1 MSDDDFMMSDDEA
14 IDMDDYMDGGSD
26 PEGSDP
32 EGGSDP
38 EDDDEEEKKDKSGK
52 PKKISSV
59 DIENQYYRS
68 KDKAEEEGAPYSK
81 ALEGFQKVLD
91 MEKEKDGKNGDWSF
105 KALKKIV
112 HYTFKNSDEAKL
124 LQRYNELLKYNSAEN
139 GITEN
144 DLFKGIT
151 KILDNVSSAAA
162 TQTDLVLKMYELAL
176 AAMKAA
182 NNENLWFKTNLK
194 LAQKMFDKGLH
205 KKLEKI
211 IADLKDSCMLSDGSE
226 NPRKGGQLLDV
237 YALEIQMHMERKDRK
252 KTKDIFEKGFATA
265 KKNPGT
271 LNSKLAIFHFV
282 GGKLHMEQ
290 HNWKEA
296 YAAFFEAFNYF
307 EEAGS
312 KFKIPCLK
320 YIVLANMLMHSEINP
335 FSSAETK
342 NLQNHAEIKP
352 IADLLSAYQHNEIK
366 RFEKILKDHKDAILG
381 DPFIAQFIQNLLR
394 EIRTQVLLELIR
406 PYTRVTLPFISKQL
420 NIPTQEV
427 QNLLVFL
434 ILDNSIVGH
443 IDQVKQLLL
452 LQRVG
457 DVAKY
462 RHITKWSTQ
471 LHSLHG
477 VILNKVN

>member
-1 MSDDDFMMSDDEA
+1 MSDDEFMMSGDEE
-14 IDMDDYMDGGSD
+14 IDMDDYM
-26 PEGSDP
+26 EGSGD
-32 EGGSDP
+32 EGS
-38 EDDDEEEKKDKSGK
+38 EHESEEEQEEEEDKKSDK
-52 PKKISSV
+52 PKKITAV
-59 DIENQYYRS
+59 MIENQYYRS
-68 KDKAEEEGAPYSK
+68 KDKAEEEGPPYEK

-91 MEKEKDGKNGDWSF
+91 MEKTKDGRNGDWSF

-112 HYTFKNSDEAKL
+112 GLTFKLGDEEKL
-124 LQRYNELLKYNSAEN
+124 LQRFSELLKYNSSEN
-139 GITEN
+139 NITEN

-151 KILDNVSSAAA
+151 KILDSVSGAASI
-162 TQTDLVLKMYELAL
+162 QTDIVLKMYDLAL

-194 LAQKMFDKGLH
+194 LAQKMFDKGLY

-211 IADLKDSCMLSDGSE
+211 LADLKESCMLGDGSE
-226 NPRKGGQLLDV
+226 NPRKGGQLLDI

-296 YAAFFEAFNYF
+296 YSAFFEAFNYF

-320 YIVLANMLMHSEINP
+320 YIVLSNMLMHSEINP

-342 NLQNHAEIKP
+342 NLQGHAEIKP
-352 IADLLSAYQHNEIK
+352 MSDLLNAYQHNEIK
-366 RFEKILKDHKDAILG
+366 RFEKILKDHKDIILG

-427 QNLLVFL
+427 QDLLVFL
-434 ILDNSIVGH
+434 ILDNKIVGH
-443 IDQVKQLLL
+443 IDQVQQLLL
-452 LQRVG
+452 LQRSG
-457 DVAKY
+457 EVAKY
-462 RHITKWSTQ
+462 RYLNKWSTQ